1 MLNEYFLDICDI
13 FLSRNQLWLQ
23 QTFILT
29 PFLED
34 GLRLPFFV
42 LEPIGF
48 LHLQFSYL
56 DFEPRIASVLSE
68 KNCSNL
74 DESTHIASKFV
85 SEGNCT
91 NSSFPQAGTD
101 TQVLSNLVWFLSQL
115 VGTQIGSNSF
125 VELGTWY
132 CSFSLHEVSSS
143 KQVSVD
149 SLLLR
154 LCWCFFFPKNDKIWC
169 TIIWQ
174 VRVFTVQL

>member
-23 QTFILT
+23 QTFILL

-34 GLRLPFFV
+34 GLCLPFFV

-115 VGTQIGSNSF
+115 
-125 VELGTWY
+125 
-132 CSFSLHEVSSS
+132 EVH
-143 KQVSVD
+143 K
-149 SLLLR
+149 
-154 LCWCFFFPKNDKIWC
+154 
-169 TIIWQ
+169 
-174 VRVFTVQL
+174 